1 MKKIIL
7 SAILMIALISMNQSA
22 VKVNFFFTNLRL
34 TNGYLTMDIRATIL
48 AAQVWR
54 VGSCN
59 FRLDWV
65 TVPAST
71 LVDSIEA
78 HTFNANPNIDFYNSI
93 GNPNYGTMT
102 TTSISGGTAIS
113 MNVVKNPGSVCYRFN
128 PGTYTI
134 GSFRFRRLNPAAC
147 GRFTIRTTSVVYD
160 SLTLWANVTDW
171 TATVDTTCYRLD
183 SLVGVNSTSLVPKDF
198 KLYTNYPNPFNPV
211 TTIRY
216 DVPRNTNATMII
228 YDMLGKEVEKL
239 INGYIQA
246 GSYEIVW
253 DASNYAS
260 GTYFYRFEADQF
272 KDVKKMQLIK

>member
-1 MKKIIL
+1 MKKIII
-7 SAILMIALISMNQSA
+7 SAILMIALISMNESA
-22 VKVNFFFTNLRL
+22 VKVNFQFTNLRL
-34 TNGYLTMDIRATIL
+34 VNGYLTMDIRATVL

-65 TVPAST
+65 TIPAAK
-71 LVDSIEA
+71 LVDSVEA
-78 HTFNANPNIDFYNSI
+78 HTYNANPNIEYYNSI

-113 MNVVKNPGSVCYRFN
+113 MNVVKLGGACYRFN

-134 GSFRFRRLNPAAC
+134 GSFRFRRLDTNAC

-183 SLVGVNSTSLVPKDF
+183 RFVGLGTTTNIPTVF
-198 KLYTNYPNPFNPV
+198 KLYTNYPNPFNPS

-216 DVPRNTNATMII
+216 DVPRNTNATLIV
-228 YDMLGKEVEKL
+228 YDLLGKEVSKL
-239 INGYIQA
+239 VNGYVQP
-246 GSYEIVW
+246 GSYEVLW
-253 DASNYAS
+253 DATNYAS
-260 GTYFYRFEADQF
+260 GTYFYRFETDYF
-272 KDVKKMQLIK
+272 TDVKKMSLIK